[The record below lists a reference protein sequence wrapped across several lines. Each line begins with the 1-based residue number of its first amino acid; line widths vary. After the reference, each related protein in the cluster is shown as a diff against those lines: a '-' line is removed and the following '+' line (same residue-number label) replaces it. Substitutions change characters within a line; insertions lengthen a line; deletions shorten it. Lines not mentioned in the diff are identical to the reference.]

1 MKTRFYKILYNDS
14 EIVYIGLT
22 TRPINKRFHEHILK
36 KSLNPKKYSIE
47 LIKEIEHMDIKSL
60 DEYYNEYNKVSIIE
74 KSLIKEAKNHGYAL
88 LNLTKGGEGWA
99 THLYKKLSK
108 ENFFNKYGSLDNY
121 VNYHNKRNKTQRL
134 LRNWITH
141 KSENKTEILLR
152 SWSYSENKTQRLLRN
167 WITHKSENKTKKI
180 FKQWIRKISDNK
192 TKILLKSMIFSYTIN
207 KTQRLLRNWI
217 THKSENKTKVLL
229 RSWINVKLRK
239 I

>member
-167 WITHKSENKTKKI
+167 WITHKSENKTK
-180 FKQWIRKISDNK
+180 
-192 TKILLKSMIFSYTIN
+192 
-207 KTQRLLRNWI
+207 
-217 THKSENKTKVLL
+217 VLL